1 MIRIKAGVPR
11 RAGRTRTDSR
21 GPGRRGLPA
30 WLRTSTRRPLRR
42 AFSLGLPTAWGTA
55 AVSYKLACPLAQQD
69 GFGARAV
76 TSAVFFAVGAGL
88 ILHVRHSLLRE
99 LRQAREVASA
109 AQSVLLRPLPPR
121 IDGLDVAAA
130 QLSAD
135 RGATI
140 GGDLYEVVA
149 TEHGVRVVM
158 GDVRGHGLA
167 GIGTAAAVLGSFREA
182 VHDEARLDGVLRRLE
197 RALARHLRERARAE
211 HPSVGPEPDNPV
223 AEEFVTVLLLEIGRD
238 GTVHAFNCGHPWPYL
253 LSGTHVEPLARAD
266 PLPPLGPFPLPS
278 ELPPTHSGRL
288 LPGET
293 LVLHTDGAEDA
304 RDGRGRFF
312 SLPEVL
318 SEIVRDNP
326 VAVPQ
331 AVLGSVFTALLHH
344 TGGTPSDDVALLVLR
359 HDHTGRRTSA
369 ARDGDTCG
377 SAARARP
384 ATTDPQPTTH
394 L

>member
-30 WLRTSTRRPLRR
+30 WLRTGTRRPLRR
-42 AFSLGLPTAWGTA
+42 VLSLGLPTAWGTA
-55 AVSYKLACPLAQQD
+55 AVSYKLACPPAQQD

-140 GGDLYEVVA
+140 GGDLYEVTA

-238 GTVHAFNCGHPWPYL
+238 GEVYALNCGHPWPYL
-253 LSGTHVEPLARAD
+253 LSGTRVEPLARAD
-266 PLPPLGPFPLPS
+266 PLPPLGPFPLPP
-278 ELPPTHSGRL
+278 ELSPVACGQL
-288 LPGET
+288 LPGEAV
-293 LVLHTDGAEDA
+293 VLHTDGAEDA
-304 RDGRGRFF
+304 RDADGRFF
-312 SLPEVL
+312 SLVDALCEAVHD
-318 SEIVRDNP
+318 RP
-326 VAVPQ
+326 VVAPQ
-331 AVLGSVFTALLHH
+331 VVLGAVFTALLHH
-344 TGGTPSDDVALLVLR
+344 TRGAPTDDVALLVLR
-359 HDHTGRRTSA
+359 NGRSGRRPSA
-369 ARDGDTCG
+369 V
-377 SAARARP
+377 RA
-384 ATTDPQPTTH
+384 ATTHPQRTTH
-394 L
+394 